1 VRAKAIINSMK
12 YKTSVASETRKSING
27 AFSKMGKKKKLTISE
42 VKEAYEEWQA
52 AKNFF
57 ENVHDPELVDV
68 AIFGA
73 EAARRRYLYML
84 KLVRIY
90 EEEDK
95 LENIKKNFFEK
106 NDTIALP
113 LEDKINTN
121 I

>member
-1 VRAKAIINSMK
+1 
-12 YKTSVASETRKSING
+12 
-27 AFSKMGKKKKLTISE
+27 MGKSNKKLSIKE

-68 AIFGA
+68 AIYRA

-84 KLVRIY
+84 KLIRIY

-95 LENIKKNFFEK
+95 LENLKKQIISK
-106 NDTIALP
+106 NETLALSD
-113 LEDKINTN
+113 ENINTN
-121 I
+121 S

>member
-1 VRAKAIINSMK
+1 MSNKRITIN
-12 YKTSVASETRKSING
+12 
-27 AFSKMGKKKKLTISE
+27 E
-42 VKEAYEEWQA
+42 VKDAYDEWQA

-57 ENVHDPELVDV
+57 ENVHDHELVDV
-68 AIFGA
+68 AIYGA

-95 LENIKKNFFEK
+95 LEGRKKQFFE
-106 NDTIALP
+106 DGTPPTLP
-113 LEDKINTN
+113 LNDQTNTN

>member
-1 VRAKAIINSMK
+1 
-12 YKTSVASETRKSING
+12 
-27 AFSKMGKKKKLTISE
+27 MGKSNKKLSIKE

-68 AIFGA
+68 AIYGA

-84 KLVRIY
+84 KLIRIY

-95 LENIKKNFFEK
+95 LENLKKQIISK
-106 NDTIALP
+106 NETLALSD
-113 LEDKINTN
+113 ENINTN
-121 I
+121 S